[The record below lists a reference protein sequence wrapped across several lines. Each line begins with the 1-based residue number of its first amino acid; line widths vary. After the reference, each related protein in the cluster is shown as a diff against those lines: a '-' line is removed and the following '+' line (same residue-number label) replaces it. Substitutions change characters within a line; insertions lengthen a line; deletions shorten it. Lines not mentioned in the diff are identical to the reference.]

1 MLAVLRNI
9 VNTLRYQM
17 VIVWS
22 DEDNCYL
29 VHLPDFPEQ
38 TYRTHGNSYEEAAR
52 KGEEVLQLLLEED
65 GLPLPKP
72 NAFVTRAVSKKSA
85 LRCALNLSK
94 K

>member
-1 MLAVLRNI
+1 MGSGVKI
-9 VNTLRYQM
+9 TLRYEM

-22 DEDNCYL
+22 EEDDCFL

-52 KGEEVLQLLLEED
+52 NGQEVLQLLLEED

-72 NAFVTRAVSKKSA
+72 SA
-85 LRCALNLSK
+85 A
-94 K
+94 

>member
-1 MLAVLRNI
+1 MVA
-9 VNTLRYQM
+9 LRYQM

-52 KGEEVLQLLLEED
+52 NGEEVLQLLLEED
-65 GLPLPKP
+65 GLPLPNP
-72 NAFVTRAVSKKSA
+72 SSTAA
-85 LRCALNLSK
+85 
-94 K
+94 